1 MFSADDHHF
10 MLGAYGNDL
19 SKMVVKL
26 NGTILDPSYSGGT
39 SFEFDLKNGDRLE
52 VLLKGDTAG
61 IEAIEAVKQGKAV
74 VYRLDGKRIEG
85 TQLPNGVYIINGKK
99 VIVNKR

>member
-1 MFSADDHHF
+1 
-10 MLGAYGNDL
+10 
-19 SKMVVKL
+19 
-26 NGTILDPSYSGGT
+26 
-39 SFEFDLKNGDRLE
+39 LE

-61 IEAIEAVKQGKAV
+61 IDAIEAVKQGKAV

>member
-1 MFSADDHHF
+1 

-26 NGTILDPSYSGGT
+26 NGTKLNPTYPGGT

-52 VLLKGDTAG
+52 VLLKGETNG
-61 IEAIEAVKQGKAV
+61 IEAIESVKQGKAV